1 MDKNMSERTLAATVT
16 APVKETN
23 PLLLRAWNIL
33 SIYAKA
39 TGAVV
44 CILDQDFLPIRE
56 ILPLVLGRMNTC
68 VNYCRTYSG
77 ESGSIRRISDLRSSP
92 CNMMHINAIKE
103 AHHFG
108 GSYIYM
114 CELGFMF
121 WTSPLYS
128 NGRFSGALVGSGFIG
143 IDPKETMDAMD
154 AMSQGTVSREE
165 LAATLA
171 PFSKG
176 ESERIKSLAELLLI
190 CAEYLSTGTD
200 EDNDD
205 IKWRIDQPFPPDMQT
220 ELLRNQ
226 KSKWDQRSPQN
237 QGAYG
242 TLVSAYPIDK
252 ERTLLAALRRGDHEA
267 GRRILKELLGIL
279 FLSNA
284 NPGDYQT
291 EDMRPFKFIQFRA
304 IELVVLLSRAAMG
317 PGVAAQRSSGSSA
330 DDATLETNNRYLR
343 RIQEV
348 KTIEELTDVLHII
361 VERMSAQIFSFQGV
375 RHASAL
381 RKAERFIWENYTRK
395 ISLQEIAGA
404 AGLSAPYFSTIFKEE
419 MGENLSAYLN
429 RLRVEKAGHM
439 LTETDLTLSEI
450 ALSCGFEDQSWF
462 SKIFK
467 SYAGISPG
475 KYRSQ
480 GGVDNETDL
489 WSTGRRS
496 EGYYG

>member
-1 MDKNMSERTLAATVT
+1 MRETAAANTIT
-16 APVKETN
+16 TPVKETDSV
-23 PLLLRAWNIL
+23 LLRAWNIL
-33 SIYAKA
+33 NVYAKA
-39 TGAVV
+39 TGSVV
-44 CILDQDFLPIRE
+44 CILDQELLPIRE
-56 ILPLVLGRMNTC
+56 ALPLVLGRMNTC
-68 VNYCRTYSG
+68 LNYCRKYSG
-77 ESGSIRRISDLRSSP
+77 EGGAINTISDLRSSP

-128 NGRFSGALVGSGFIG
+128 NGRFSGALVGSGFTG
-143 IDPKETMDAMD
+143 IDPKETIDAMD
-154 AMSQGTVSREE
+154 VMSRGTVPRKELEE
-165 LAATLA
+165 KLA

-190 CAEYLSTGTD
+190 CAEYLSTGTGEQIEVPRD
-200 EDNDD
+200 R
-205 IKWRIDQPFPPDMQT
+205 K
-220 ELLRNQ
+220 
-226 KSKWDQRSPQN
+226 PQDLPSC
-237 QGAYG
+237 GA
-242 TLVSAYPIDK
+242 LVSAYPIDK
-252 ERTLLAALRRGDHEA
+252 ERMLLAALRRGDNEA

-279 FLSNA
+279 FFSSADSEGLRSV
-284 NPGDYQT
+284 
-291 EDMRPFKFIQFRA
+291 KFIQFRA

-317 PGVAAQRSSGSSA
+317 PGAVNQRHS
-330 DDATLETNNRYLR
+330 DDAMLETNNRYLR
-343 RIQEV
+343 RIQEA

-395 ISLQEIAGA
+395 ISLREIANA
-404 AGLSAPYFSTIFKEE
+404 AGLSAPYFSTVFKEE

-450 ALSCGFEDQSWF
+450 ASSCGFEDQSWF

-467 SYAGISPG
+467 NYAGISPG
-475 KYRSQ
+475 KYRGQ
-480 GGVDNETDL
+480 GGAGE
-489 WSTGRRS
+489 
-496 EGYYG
+496 EGCYGQFK